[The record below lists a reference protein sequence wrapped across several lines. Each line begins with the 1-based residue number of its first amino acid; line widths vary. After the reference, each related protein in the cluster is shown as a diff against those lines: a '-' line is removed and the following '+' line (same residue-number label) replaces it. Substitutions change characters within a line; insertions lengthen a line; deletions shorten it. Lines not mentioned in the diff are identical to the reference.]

1 MSEDTTQ
8 SLRGLF
14 EGADLNGAQINVITG
29 DHAEVSYQKVGKEEE
44 QPHFPLHGNKDE
56 GMRIYD
62 SLAQESLMQGQQD
75 SWLFFMGFVEQKP
88 LKARKIMWTGTKE
101 QLRVMLRMLN
111 EDSINNKSLSV
122 ADMERLTPQ
131 IFVDVNNNPLK
142 LAKPKEEISKTM
154 DKLIKIFRP
163 SPTSSETL

>member
-62 SLAQESLMQGQQD
+62 SLTKESLMQGQQD

-88 LKARKIMWTGTKE
+88 LKARKIMWTGNKE

-111 EDSINNKSLSV
+111 EDSLKCKSLSV
-122 ADMERLTPQ
+122 ADIERLTPK
-131 IFVDVNNNPLK
+131 IFVDKNNKPLK
-142 LAKPKEEISKTM
+142 LAKAKENPSILT
-154 DKLIKIFRP
+154 DKLKEIFRP
-163 SPTSSETL
+163 SPTLFESL